1 LPPLRIRACVWQD
14 RRTVHHPGDVFFSD
28 PMVNNVRLRSF
39 GSQLIMLTD
48 VKADHISKTR
58 ESSAAADQCQAKPF
72 RRILLVD
79 DERDVLGLN
88 AEVLF
93 RAGYHVDTAENGD
106 SAWTALKAN
115 RYDALI
121 TDNTMPGMTGL
132 DLIKKLRSEDM
143 TLRVILAS
151 GTVPAEELNRCP
163 WLQVDALLPKPYS
176 IAELLKTVNWV
187 LRPTGGDR

>member
-1 LPPLRIRACVWQD
+1 
-14 RRTVHHPGDVFFSD
+14 
-28 PMVNNVRLRSF
+28 MVNNVRLRSF

-58 ESSAAADQCQAKPF
+58 ESSAAADQCQSKPF